1 MALRTSTLRLTLA
14 LAVLG
19 SSCGGDDLTLPN
31 AGEPAKVEIIRGND
45 QDGTVGEA
53 LGDSLVVEVTDPFGN
68 PVMGTVVTWSAEGG
82 GSVDPAETTTTAD
95 GRAGTART
103 LGPQPSTYF
112 TDATVEGLPGVTFRS
127 TGLGARLVITSEIP
141 AIAVSGVPLS
151 PQPTLRLED
160 VDGTPIA
167 RADVIVTVQIFAG
180 GGSLGGATTATSDAD
195 GLVAFTDLAIRGSPG
210 TRRLLFAAADASF
223 APATTGPIAVG
234 VGAPTS
240 IEGLAGDDQNA
251 TVGAPVPIAPSVVVR
266 DADEN
271 PLGGIPV
278 TFTVTGG
285 GGTVSGNT
293 PVTGSDGVATVG
305 EWRLGP
311 AVGENALSATVIG
324 QDLSGSPVVFSA
336 TSVAGSPSAEQSTVT
351 AAPTTIGASSGS
363 SASVITVTVRD
374 EFGNPVPGVEVSLS
388 ASGSGNTLVQPTEV
402 TNAAGVTTG
411 RLSATGVGAH
421 VVSAI
426 AGETAITQTA
436 TVTVSAGPPVAG
448 NSSASVPATGTS
460 AVVTTMSIQLKDA
473 IGNLVADAAGS
484 IGVAVNGPNSGA
496 AVGIEDQGGGQY
508 RATYTPT
515 ATGNDLVEIRVGG
528 TPIPGSPFTS
538 AVAPGPV
545 SPGASTATVSRG
557 GGIFDNIDV
566 VVTARDAQGN
576 ATGRGGDAVL
586 ISVNGSSPVRAT
598 DNGNGTY
605 TASIA
610 TFGFQFSV
618 AITLNGGVISGSPF
632 EVP

>member
-19 SSCGGDDLTLPN
+19 SSCGGDNLTLPN

-45 QDGTVGEA
+45 QNGTVGEA
-53 LGDSLVVEVTDPFGN
+53 LGDSLVVEVTDRFRN
-68 PVMGTVVTWSAEGG
+68 PVMGAVVTWSAEGG

-95 GRAGTART
+95 GRAGTARI
-103 LGPQPSTYF
+103 LGPQPTTYL

-127 TGLGARLVITSEIP
+127 TGLAARLVITSEIP

-223 APATTGPIAVG
+223 APATTGPIALG

-240 IEGLAGDDQNA
+240 IEGLAGDDQSA
-251 TVGAPVPIAPSVVVR
+251 TVGAPVPLAPSVVVR

-311 AVGENALSATVIG
+311 AVGENTLSAAVAG
-324 QDLSGSPVVFSA
+324 QNLSGSPVVFSA
-336 TSVAGSPSAEQSTVT
+336 TSVAGGPSAEQSTVT

-388 ASGSGNTLVQPTEV
+388 ATGSGNALVQPTAA

-411 RLSATGVGAH
+411 AAECHGRRGACGFRHRRRNGDRADCDRDGERGTARGGEQLGQRPRHRDFRRSHHHVDPAQGRHRQPGGGRGRLDRCGSQR
-421 VVSAI
+421 
-426 AGETAITQTA
+426 GELGSGRRDRGSGRG
-436 TVTVSAGPPVAG
+436 TVPRDLHADAP
-448 NSSASVPATGTS
+448 PATTWW
-460 AVVTTMSIQLKDA
+460 
-473 IGNLVADAAGS
+473 
-484 IGVAVNGPNSGA
+484 
-496 AVGIEDQGGGQY
+496 
-508 RATYTPT
+508 
-515 ATGNDLVEIRVGG
+515 
-528 TPIPGSPFTS
+528 
-538 AVAPGPV
+538 
-545 SPGASTATVSRG
+545 
-557 GGIFDNIDV
+557 
-566 VVTARDAQGN
+566 
-576 ATGRGGDAVL
+576 
-586 ISVNGSSPVRAT
+586 
-598 DNGNGTY
+598 
-605 TASIA
+605 
-610 TFGFQFSV
+610 
-618 AITLNGGVISGSPF
+618 ISGSVARRFLAAHSPARWRRAR
-632 EVP
+632 